1 MSQQIATGIVKSIG
15 LRMRVGPDPNA
26 AELASCHLSKGDE
39 LSVLERKH
47 VPDGWWLNVTVTSSS
62 NRTAVGK
69 TGWVKKSTRED
80 GKLVH
85 LIFEGEARPQY
96 PIEPWWLLAGIVT
109 VIVVALLL
117 FIR

>member
-15 LRMRVGPDPNA
+15 LRM
-26 AELASCHLSKGDE
+26 LASCHLSKGDE

-47 VPDGWWLNVTVTSSS
+47 VPDGWWLHVTVASSK
-62 NRTAVGK
+62 NPTAVGK
-69 TGWVKKSTRED
+69 AGWVKQSTKDD
-80 GKLVH
+80 GVLVDVNYESP
-85 LIFEGEARPQY
+85 LLQPKY
-96 PIEPWWLLAGIVT
+96 PVEPWWLLAGIVT